1 MTAAAGLLVDAA
13 KSNQTGGMEHEAAG
27 ARAPTAAVNARL
39 QIYHGQ
45 LTSVLTPTASS
56 ATEQLSL
63 FRIP

>member
-13 KSNQTGGMEHEAAG
+13 KSNQTGGMEHEATG
-27 ARAPTAAVNARL
+27 ARAPTAVNARL

-45 LTSVLTPTASS
+45 LTSVLTPAASG
-56 ATEQLSL
+56 ATKQLSL

>member
-13 KSNQTGGMEHEAAG
+13 KPNQTGGMEHEATG
-27 ARAPTAAVNARL
+27 ARAPTTVNARL